1 MFFSLRGSKI
11 VCKIYASLARRRF
24 ERFPSRIAYAGFFS
38 RAAARTV
45 QDDVDDSV
53 EEMTKSY
60 ARELQQLGVV
70 VFAAS
75 QETGFCGSGIHH
87 EGQRAAELGELTQTL
102 RACLREPQEL
112 PIKVLLGF
120 FYW

>member
-1 MFFSLRGSKI
+1 MLTRKLALSLRDPCFSLRGSLTA
-11 VCKIYASLARRRF
+11 CKAYASLTRRRF

-45 QDDVDDSV
+45 EDDVDDCV
-53 EEMTKSY
+53 EEMTKNY

-70 VFAAS
+70 VVAAN

-87 EGQRAAELGELTQTL
+87 EG
-102 RACLREPQEL
+102 
-112 PIKVLLGF
+112 
-120 FYW
+120 

>member
-1 MFFSLRGSKI
+1 MLTRKLAFSLRDPCFSLRGSKTA
-11 VCKIYASLARRRF
+11 CKAYALLTRRRF
-24 ERFPSRIAYAGFFS
+24 ERFPSRIAYAGLFS
-38 RAAARTV
+38 RAAARTA

-87 EGQRAAELGELTQTL
+87 EG
-102 RACLREPQEL
+102 
-112 PIKVLLGF
+112 
-120 FYW
+120 